1 MQWVVNPGNQELN
14 LNPLKGVKRMKI
26 WSLVAMTGLL
36 CLFAGPAYAVA
47 PIGVPEI
54 DAGSATSALS
64 ILFGVTALAAE
75 RLRRRR

>member
-1 MQWVVNPGNQELN
+1 
-14 LNPLKGVKRMKI
+14 MKM

-36 CLFAGPAYAVA
+36 VLFAGKAYANGWGGPVA
-47 PIGVPEI
+47 VPEI

-64 ILFGVTALAAE
+64 ILTGVIALAAE

>member
-1 MQWVVNPGNQELN
+1 
-14 LNPLKGVKRMKI
+14 MKI

-36 CLFAGPAYAVA
+36 VLFAGKAYASPGWGGPA
-47 PIGVPEI
+47 AVPEI

-64 ILFGVTALAAE
+64 ILTGVIALAAE